1 MLLKFEIFLYNPA
14 LLHASCHWGV
24 VFFMSSDLFIFIS
37 GVVSATLDDLPPPPP
52 PPPPVA
58 APPPPPPPPPIGTL
72 PPPPPPPPGA
82 PGAPPPPPGPGAMTI
97 KRKIQTKY
105 RLPMLNWTPLK
116 PQQVKGTVFSDL
128 DDDKLLNVIN
138 FNEFEEVFKLG
149 AGLMGAED
157 MKGETMKKKKAESV
171 SLMEPNRLRN
181 VGEFSF
187 T

>member
-1 MLLKFEIFLYNPA
+1 MQYMSNLKICVAQQIFY
-14 LLHASCHWGV
+14 
-24 VFFMSSDLFIFIS
+24 FIS
-37 GVVSATLDDLPPPPP
+37 GVVSSTADDLPLPPPP

-58 APPPPPPPPPIGTL
+58 APPPPPPPPPIGSL

-82 PGAPPPPPGPGAMTI
+82 PGAPPPPPGPGGAMTI

-138 FNEFEEVFKLG
+138 FFEFEEVFKLG
-149 AGLMGAED
+149 AGLIGTD
-157 MKGETMKKKKAESV
+157 DVKGETMKKKKAESV

-181 VGEFSF
+181 VGE
-187 T
+187 